1 MPITEGDQA
10 PDFSLPDQNGNTFSL
25 KDFIGKTNILLYFY
39 PKDETPGCIA
49 EACEFRDK
57 IHDFDG
63 YNCKVVGISKDSV
76 NSHAKFTRH
85 YNLPFILLSDSK
97 NSVRKLYG
105 VESSVF
111 GLLPGRKTYLI
122 NKQGIITHIFDYQFK
137 AKKHV
142 VDTLKALTNE

>member
-1 MPITEGDQA
+1 MPIKEGNQA

-25 KDFIGKTNILLYFY
+25 KDFIGKSNILLYFY

-57 IHDFDG
+57 INDFEG

-85 YNLPFILLSDSK
+85 YNLPFILLSDRK

-105 VESSVF
+105 VESSLL

-142 VDTLKALTNE
+142 VDTLMALTNE